1 MFLFKYAVYILRKNK
16 YMKKSVIVCPSS
28 SSHYVVITTI
38 IVYALLAPIFFE
50 MDNAYGEGENFV
62 DDDNDKTTYGEQVVE
77 TTCKSPCPSTAEM
90 CIAMCA

>member
-1 MFLFKYAVYILRKNK
+1 MKN
-16 YMKKSVIVCPSS
+16 SVIVSP

-50 MDNAYGEGENFV
+50 MDNAYGEKNFV
-62 DDDNDKTTYGEQVVE
+62 DDNDKTTMTYSQQLVE
-77 TTCKSPCPSTAEM
+77 TKECKSPCPSSSEM